1 MPRQAGSGQ
10 NRLMTDDYGPGVALL
25 VIDVQNDFA
34 APTGSL
40 YVTGGEEII
49 PLVNDEI
56 GRAVAAGSPV
66 VYTQDWHPPA
76 TPHFVTGGGIWPPH
90 CVRETEGARLHPAL
104 RVDGT
109 IVRKGTGGEDGY
121 SGFTVRD
128 PLTDAGRATE
138 LVDVLTA
145 QGVRRIVVA
154 GLAGDHCVKA
164 TALDGRALGFDVV
177 VPLALTR
184 FVSLRPGDEER
195 AVAQM
200 REAGIQVLT

>member
-1 MPRQAGSGQ
+1 
-10 NRLMTDDYGPGVALL
+10 MTDGYGPGVALL
-25 VIDVQNDFA
+25 VIDIQNDFA
-34 APTGSL
+34 SPTGSL
-40 YVTGGEEII
+40 YVAGGEDIV
-49 PLVNDEI
+49 PAVNDEI
-56 GRAVAAGSPV
+56 ERAVAAGSPV
-66 VYTQDWHPPA
+66 VYTQDWHPPTTA
-76 TPHFVTGGGIWPPH
+76 HFSTSGGIWPPH
-90 CVRETEGARLHPAL
+90 CVRETVGAQLHPAL

-128 PLTDAGRATE
+128 PLTDTDQATG
-138 LVDVLTA
+138 LVDVLATH
-145 QGVRRIVVA
+145 GIRTIVVV

-184 FVSLRPGDEER
+184 FVTLRPGDDDR

-200 REAGIQVLT
+200 REVGVTVLT